1 MQSLIEIKNL
11 KHSYIDTDG
20 NEIHALNGVSLDI
33 YKGEFLAVI
42 GANGSGKST
51 LARHLNALLLPTE
64 GKCVVAGMDTA
75 DDKNLWNIRQHVG
88 MVFQNPDNQI
98 VAAIVEEDVAFG
110 PENIGVP
117 PAEIRTRVDNA
128 LAAVG
133 MTEYAKHAPHLL
145 SGGQKQR
152 VAIAG
157 VLALEPDC
165 IVLDEPTAML
175 DPRGRIEIVNTVKKL
190 NREKN
195 ITVVYITH
203 YMEEAM
209 QADRII
215 AMEHGVIKMQGRP
228 EEIFTKVKELHALGL
243 ETQLA
248 AQAAFDLRQKGIKLA
263 DGIISN
269 EELTEELC
277 R

>member
-1 MQSLIEIKNL
+1 MTDTIINVSSLSFGYAGSDVLVLEDITFDIK
-11 KHSYIDTDG
+11 
-20 NEIHALNGVSLDI
+20 
-33 YKGEFLAVI
+33 KGEVALII
-42 GANGSGKST
+42 GASGSGKTT
-51 LARHLNALLLPTE
+51 LLKMLDKSMIPE
-64 GKCVVAGMDTA
+64 GRLSGKAEYYG
-75 DDKNLWNIRQHVG
+75 RQISSLSQAEAAVKIGYVG
-88 MVFQNPDNQI
+88 QNPDNQI

-175 DPRGRIEIVNTVKKL
+175 DPRGRIEILNTVKKL

-215 AMEHGVIKMQGRP
+215 AMEHGVIKMQGKP

-243 ETQLA
+243 ETPLA

>member
-1 MQSLIEIKNL
+1 MQSFIEIKNL

-33 YKGEFLAVI
+33 YKGEFIAVI

-64 GKCVVAGMDTA
+64 GKCIVAGMDTA

-243 ETQLA
+243 ETPLA
-248 AQAAFDLRQKGIKLA
+248 AQTAFDLRQKGIKLA